1 MRNAHSVRDTKK
13 GRSPYRDS
21 ARKDPGPYA
30 RSILRLYAGGAVQDL
45 ECEQPLRRVR
55 EALPSGIMPVGI
67 GRLAAR
73 VGRGERR

>member
-1 MRNAHSVRDTKK
+1 MRNAHSMSGMRE

-30 RSILRLYAGGAVQDL
+30 RSILRLYAGGAGQDL

-55 EALPSGIMPVGI
+55 EAHPSGIMPVGI